1 MASMAMLNNQRVYI
15 YMILYDPGSQ
25 NCLGTACVSPL
36 AVTCQA
42 HPLRSSWDDV
52 KTVCELENHHQT
64 KNGFYHSIIDGDFPV

>member
-1 MASMAMLNNQRVYI
+1 
-15 YMILYDPGSQ
+15 MILYPGSQ

-64 KNGFYHSIIDGDFPV
+64 KNGFYQL